1 MYYLIHEY
9 TIYNTMYYPT
19 SGCSDQVFNMMIG
32 GHSVNSHTVL
42 YASYPK
48 VAECPQPPWGSWM
61 SQCKCTHCNLC
72 RLPWGS
78 IPTVI
83 QHLIW
88 CWMSQCKSTHWG
100 SIPTVIH
107 YNRNTIDTK
116 AILNQE
122 HKIWRNTG
130 KCIIGKILDQSNV
143 LINKMTDTLISHEC
157 LSVFLPIMSKG
168 RIIQWKIS
176 SVRSYYRLACIYIS
190 NDRSL

>member
-1 MYYLIHEY
+1 
-9 TIYNTMYYPT
+9 
-19 SGCSDQVFNMMIG
+19 
-32 GHSVNSHTVL
+32 
-42 YASYPK
+42 
-48 VAECPQPPWGSWM
+48 M

-78 IPTVI
+78 VPTTI

-88 CWMSQCKSTHWG
+88 CWMSQCKSTHCKLCRLPWG
-100 SIPTVIH
+100 SIPTVIQ

-157 LSVFLPIMSKG
+157 LSVFLFLPMMSKG

-176 SVRSYYRLACIYIS
+176 SVRSYYRLACIYQMIDLS
-190 NDRSL
+190 K